1 MSPIETDDPQT
12 WPLLTNVEG
21 LPLRGGHGR
30 VRTRLR
36 ADHGVLF
43 EIFYPAGVRSP
54 EHRHQH
60 DSFVHLLSGL
70 VTGTVAGTPARLE
83 PGESLLHPKGVPHTV
98 EAVTDSRW
106 LEFKSP
112 PQVGWL

>member
-1 MSPIETDDPQT
+1 METEDPRS

-21 LPLRGGHGR
+21 LPLLGGHGH

-36 ADHGVLF
+36 GTHGVLF

-54 EHRHQH
+54 EHRHDH
-60 DSFVHLLSGL
+60 DSFVYLLSGRL
-70 VTGTVAGTPARLE
+70 AGTIGGAPAQLE
-83 PGESLLHPKGVPHTV
+83 PGGPLAHPAGVLHTV
-98 EAVTDSRW
+98 EALVDSRW

-112 PQVGWL
+112 PRAAWR

>member
-1 MSPIETDDPQT
+1 METEDPRS

-21 LPLRGGHGR
+21 LPLLGGHGH

-36 ADHGVLF
+36 ETHGVLF

-54 EHRHQH
+54 EHRQPGGSLAHP
-60 DSFVHLLSGL
+60 
-70 VTGTVAGTPARLE
+70 AGVL
-83 PGESLLHPKGVPHTV
+83 HTV
-98 EAVTDSRW
+98 EALVDSRW

-112 PQVGWL
+112 PRAAWR